1 MTKSMS
7 MMLIQ
12 VSCDSSLLA
21 EKRYIYMGLFDTE
34 VEAARLFADN
44 HNLLDLGSSSLI
56 FIVKFR
62 YFCLDVVVDT
72 YEGDLASPANN
83 DASRRDLELSLTID
97 SSSHYNEKWNESSIN
112 SGNLKGADPKLW
124 ILLEVVEVAQRG
136 REGTVVRL
144 GLYRGTNY
152 Q

>member
-7 MMLIQ
+7 MVLIQ

-21 EKRYIYMGLFDTE
+21 EKRYIYLGLFDTE
-34 VEAARLFADN
+34 VEAARAYDVAALRCN
-44 HNLLDLGSSSLI
+44 GSEAATNFEPS
-56 FIVKFR
+56 
-62 YFCLDVVVDT
+62 T
-72 YEGDLASPANN
+72 YGGYLASHANN
-83 DASRRDLELSLTID
+83 DASGRDLDLSLTID